1 MDECDIC
8 LKKFQSHSTKIT
20 CSICSKGYHMKCI
33 TLCPDYTQKL
43 TEEMNNWYCPTCLS
57 CLFPYNLITDENDF
71 ISAIADISCVSQ
83 KSFCYLSDKLFM
95 PFELNDKDHRS
106 ALCDI
111 NPDLHFYQEFNQA
124 TVKCNYYLETKF
136 NDEISKPNGTKDVL
150 SLCHVN
156 IRSARKNLGDFENYL
171 NMLNHDFTIIGLS
184 ETWLNDN
191 DSDLYGL
198 CGYKVI
204 GHHRVDRAGGG
215 VAVCVQD
222 HVCFKERPDLSYF
235 SEDCESVFIEVEKG
249 HQQQSSNVIIGVIY
263 RPPNHDISSFNDK
276 MNSIVNVVRRENK
289 TCYLLGDYNIDIL
302 NYASHVHTAQFVDMM
317 SSNGFLPLITRP
329 SRVTATSATLIDN
342 IFTND
347 IGDINH
353 SIQGL
358 FITDISD
365 HFPVFHIAK
374 QMEIEEKDA
383 YIYKRLYGSQNKDNF
398 CHAMSNISWDE
409 ISRAT
414 DTQQAFDTFH
424 KHLVEMYNKHFPKI
438 RVKKKYNNR
447 KPWLSEG
454 LRNSIKQKNKL
465 YLKFKKVS
473 SALNDESYNC
483 YKRKLQQLMKVAE
496 KQHYHD
502 LLVEYSNDIKKSWVV
517 IKSIINKNKKPHIQG
532 RFKIGENLITSD
544 KELIS
549 NKFND
554 FFINIGPTLAKSIP
568 CVKKSPLSY
577 LGNRLTES
585 IYLAP
590 VNENEIGQ
598 LIKSLKDTTAG
609 FDDLN
614 SMCLKIS
621 SRFLLK
627 PLTHIC
633 NLSISQ
639 GIFPE
644 QLKIANV
651 IPLYKS
657 DDSMSFNNYR
667 PISVWCVL
675 SKIFEK
681 IMYNRVAAFLEI
693 FKILHDNQYGF
704 RKKSSTHVALLTFI
718 DKVIEAIENG
728 EYAIG
733 VFLDFSKAFDTVDH
747 QILLN
752 KPNHYGIRGCAL
764 SWFKSY
770 LSRRLQYVTYNG
782 SQSSQ
787 QMIKCGV
794 PQGSI
799 LGPLLFLIYIN
810 DLRIVCKSTEPV
822 LFADDTNLFS
832 SGSNAISLQD
842 GVNNDL
848 AIIAEWLKVNKL
860 SLNIKK
866 THFMCFSARN
876 KYRPGISLQI
886 DGEVIAEVNKSKF
899 LGVVIDNKLSWKDH
913 ISFVCRKVARGIGVI
928 IKARKVLHNESL
940 KCLYYSFIY
949 PYMIYCNQVWGSACK
964 TNIEPLQVLQKR
976 AVRII
981 LGVHPRSPSEP
992 LFTTLKF
999 LNCKNIFK
1007 YLIGR
1012 LMYRI
1017 YHGELHVLHGFFTKN
1032 SNIHVHDTR

>member
-1 MDECDIC
+1 
-8 LKKFQSHSTKIT
+8 
-20 CSICSKGYHMKCI
+20 
-33 TLCPDYTQKL
+33 
-43 TEEMNNWYCPTCLS
+43 
-57 CLFPYNLITDENDF
+57 
-71 ISAIADISCVSQ
+71 
-83 KSFCYLSDKLFM
+83 
-95 PFELNDKDHRS
+95 
-106 ALCDI
+106 
-111 NPDLHFYQEFNQA
+111 
-124 TVKCNYYLETKF
+124 
-136 NDEISKPNGTKDVL
+136 
-150 SLCHVN
+150 
-156 IRSARKNLGDFENYL
+156 
-171 NMLNHDFTIIGLS
+171 
-184 ETWLNDN
+184 
-191 DSDLYGL
+191 
-198 CGYKVI
+198 
-204 GHHRVDRAGGG
+204 
-215 VAVCVQD
+215 
-222 HVCFKERPDLSYF
+222 
-235 SEDCESVFIEVEKG
+235 
-249 HQQQSSNVIIGVIY
+249 
-263 RPPNHDISSFNDK
+263 
-276 MNSIVNVVRRENK
+276 
-289 TCYLLGDYNIDIL
+289 
-302 NYASHVHTAQFVDMM
+302 
-317 SSNGFLPLITRP
+317 
-329 SRVTATSATLIDN
+329 
-342 IFTND
+342 
-347 IGDINH
+347 
-353 SIQGL
+353 
-358 FITDISD
+358 
-365 HFPVFHIAK
+365 
-374 QMEIEEKDA
+374 
-383 YIYKRLYGSQNKDNF
+383 
-398 CHAMSNISWDE
+398 
-409 ISRAT
+409 
-414 DTQQAFDTFH
+414 
-424 KHLVEMYNKHFPKI
+424 
-438 RVKKKYNNR
+438 
-447 KPWLSEG
+447 
-454 LRNSIKQKNKL
+454 
-465 YLKFKKVS
+465 
-473 SALNDESYNC
+473 
-483 YKRKLQQLMKVAE
+483 
-496 KQHYHD
+496 
-502 LLVEYSNDIKKSWVV
+502 
-517 IKSIINKNKKPHIQG
+517 
-532 RFKIGENLITSD
+532 
-544 KELIS
+544 
-549 NKFND
+549 
-554 FFINIGPTLAKSIP
+554 
-568 CVKKSPLSY
+568 
-577 LGNRLTES
+577 
-585 IYLAP
+585 
-590 VNENEIGQ
+590 
-598 LIKSLKDTTAG
+598 
-609 FDDLN
+609 
-614 SMCLKIS
+614 MCLKIS

-667 PISVWCVL
+667 PVSVLCVL

-718 DKVIEAIENG
+718 DKVIEAIEKG

-752 KPNHYGIRGCAL
+752 KLDQYGIRGCAL

-810 DLRIVCKSTEPV
+810 DLCIVCKRTEPV

-866 THFMCFSARN
+866 THFMCFSAKN
-876 KYRPGISLQI
+876 KSRPGISLQI
-886 DGEVIAEVNKSKF
+886 DREAIAEVNKSKF
-899 LGVVIDNKLSWKDH
+899 LGVVVDNKLSWKDH
-913 ISFVCRKVARGIGVI
+913 ISFVCRKVARDIGVI

-940 KCLYYSFIY
+940 KCLYYSFMY

-999 LNCKNIFK
+999 LNCTNIFK

-1017 YHGELHVLHGFFTKN
+1017 YHGELHVLHGFFYEK
-1032 SNIHVHDTR
+1032 

>member
-1 MDECDIC
+1 
-8 LKKFQSHSTKIT
+8 
-20 CSICSKGYHMKCI
+20 
-33 TLCPDYTQKL
+33 
-43 TEEMNNWYCPTCLS
+43 
-57 CLFPYNLITDENDF
+57 
-71 ISAIADISCVSQ
+71 
-83 KSFCYLSDKLFM
+83 M

-111 NPDLHFYQEFNQA
+111 DPDLHFYQEFNQA

-156 IRSARKNLGDFENYL
+156 IRSARKNLGDFENNL

-198 CGYKVI
+198 YGYKVI
-204 GHHRVDRAGGG
+204 GHHRVNRAGGG

-222 HVCFKERPDLSYF
+222 HVCFKERPDLSHF

-353 SIQGL
+353 SVQEL

-454 LRNSIKQKNKL
+454 LKNSIKQKNKL

-473 SALNDESYNC
+473 SALNDESYKC

-568 CVKKSPLSY
+568 CVNKSPPSY

-651 IPLYKS
+651 ILLYKS

-667 PISVWCVL
+667 PVSVLCVL

-718 DKVIEAIENG
+718 DKVIEAIEKG

-752 KPNHYGIRGCAL
+752 KLDHYGIRVCAL

-810 DLRIVCKSTEPV
+810 DLCIVCKSTEPV

-866 THFMCFSARN
+866 THFMCFSAKN
-876 KYRPGISLQI
+876 KSRPGISLQI
-886 DGEVIAEVNKSKF
+886 DGEAIAEVNKSKF

-964 TNIEPLQVLQKR
+964 TNIESLQVLQKR

-1032 SNIHVHDTR
+1032 SNIHVHDTRQKCHYHLPLCRTNLGKCGLRNVGASIWNNILSVNINPNVSEFIFSRSLKAAICNNLL